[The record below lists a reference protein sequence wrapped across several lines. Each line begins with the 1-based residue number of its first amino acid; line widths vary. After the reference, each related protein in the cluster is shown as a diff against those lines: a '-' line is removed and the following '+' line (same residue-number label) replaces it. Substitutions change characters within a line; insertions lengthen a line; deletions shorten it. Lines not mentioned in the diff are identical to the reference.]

1 MALPAPDAP
10 ARGAAPVDE
19 TALLEAYFDRLWP
32 LLRSITG
39 AGVRASHD
47 ILSELIPLE
56 RLEISSGTRVFDW
69 EVPREWVV
77 REAYVEAPD
86 GRRLFDVREHTLHLL
101 NYSAPFQ
108 GTVSRD
114 ELDAHL
120 HSLPEQP
127 DAIPY
132 VTSYYAERWGFCCR
146 HRDREALPE
155 GDYRVVIDTELKPGS
170 MTLGEAVLG
179 GESEREVLLS
189 CCTCHPSMA
198 NNELSG
204 PLVASQLYRRLAAWP
219 DRRLTYRFVFLPETI
234 GSIAYLAM
242 RGEHLRD
249 TLVGGYVVNCTGLP
263 CDFTFK
269 RSRQGD
275 SPADKAA
282 LAALTALA
290 PDRFEDQAFR
300 PDRGGDERQYNAPGF
315 DLPVAV
321 MMRGASSCYP
331 EYNTSLDD
339 KSLVSFPAMKEAID
353 VYEEACLGLDR
364 NRRYCNLKPFG
375 EPQLGKYGL
384 YGTLGDRRRPHDRS
398 ALMWLLNY
406 ADGRH
411 DLLDIAA
418 KSGLA
423 PSLLDAAARRLLE
436 AGLLSPADD
445 GPLDRLERAL
455 AR

>member
-204 PLVASQLYRRLAAWP
+204 PLVASLLYRRLAAWP

-263 CDFTFK
+263 CDITFK

-290 PDRFEDQAFR
+290 PDRLR
-300 PDRGGDERQYNAPGF
+300 
-315 DLPVAV
+315 
-321 MMRGASSCYP
+321 
-331 EYNTSLDD
+331 T
-339 KSLVSFPAMKEAID
+339 
-353 VYEEACLGLDR
+353 
-364 NRRYCNLKPFG
+364 RR
-375 EPQLGKYGL
+375 
-384 YGTLGDRRRPHDRS
+384 S
-398 ALMWLLNY
+398 
-406 ADGRH
+406 GRT
-411 DLLDIAA
+411 
-418 KSGLA
+418 
-423 PSLLDAAARRLLE
+423 AAATSGSTTR
-436 AGLLSPADD
+436 PASTC
-445 GPLDRLERAL
+445 RWR
-455 AR
+455 